1 MNAATR
7 HGLAKQFAT
16 ATGRTIE
23 VPFPG
28 TAYLSKRFDTVF
40 AANRV
45 DAMFSFA
52 ADGQCVAFVRP
63 GDEASLAALAAALE
77 G

>member
-1 MNAATR
+1 MNATTR
-7 HGLAKQFAT
+7 YQIAKFGAT
-16 ATGRTIE
+16 ATGRTVE

-28 TAYLSKRFDTVF
+28 TAYLSKRFDT
-40 AANRV
+40 AYAKYPV
-45 DAMFSFA
+45 DAMFTFT

-63 GDEASLAALAAALE
+63 GDEASLAALAATLE

>member
-7 HGLAKQFAT
+7 YQIAKFGAT
-16 ATGRTIE
+16 ATGRTVE

-28 TAYLSKRFDTVF
+28 TAYLSKRFDTLF

-45 DAMFSFA
+45 DAVFSFD

-63 GDEASLAALAAALE
+63 GDEPKVAALAAALE